1 MNRRMFSIVVGV
13 CALLALVLS
22 ASGTVAQ
29 GPVAPMSG
37 GGPGPVGTG
46 FTYQGQLKNNS
57 SLVNGSCDFQF
68 SLWDQSGSGSPPSGG
83 SQIGTTDAELVSVTN
98 GLFTVVLNFSN
109 QFGDTAFRD
118 ARWLQIDVRC
128 PASSGSYTTLSPRQP
143 LWAAPY
149 ALGLRA
155 GAIISGTAYQN
166 LKVQSYAP
174 TGSIPAGVTG
184 EMYAATDGVGVY
196 GSNSVSTAG
205 ATGMGVWGRTWS
217 PLGSGVQG
225 TGINGAKGVKG
236 TSDNGTGVYGMS
248 GSASGLST
256 YTTGNPGVWGDTDL
270 GPGVVGTTSNGIGVY
285 GKSSG
290 GDMLGH
296 WHAGVYGTAENGRGI
311 EGNSST
317 SDGVRG
323 TTDTGNFFV
332 GCRWEG
338 SPFPACN
345 KYFRVSYTGT
355 VFADGGYVT
364 GGADVAEFISTR
376 GEPQPGDVV
385 EIDPDHPGQFRLA
398 STPNSTRVAGA
409 ISTNPGASLG
419 AIDPAGTE
427 NTGPQLAL
435 AGRVPV
441 KVSAENGA
449 IRPGDLLV
457 ASSTPGHAMRAPA
470 DPAPGT
476 VIGKA
481 LDNLDSGT
489 GIIKMLVML
498 R

>member
-1 MNRRMFSIVVGV
+1 MNRRMFSIIVGV

-22 ASGTVAQ
+22 ANGTVAQ
-29 GPVAPMSG
+29 GPDAPMSG

-57 SLVNGSCDFQF
+57 SLVNGSCDFLF
-68 SLWDQSGSGSPPSGG
+68 SLWDQSGSGAPPSGG
-83 SQIGTTDAELVSVTN
+83 LQVGDTLTQTNVPVTN
-98 GLFTVVLNFSN
+98 GLFNVVLD
-109 QFGDTAFRD
+109 FGGYAFQGN
-118 ARWLQIDVRC
+118 ARWLQIAVRC
-128 PASSGSYTTLSPRQP
+128 PTGSATSYTVLSPRQP
-143 LWAAPY
+143 LWATPY
-149 ALGLRA
+149 ALSLMP
-155 GAIISGTAYQN
+155 GAVISGTAYQE
-166 LKVQSYAP
+166 LKVENYAP
-174 TGSIPAGVTG
+174 TGGIPAGISG
-184 EMYAATDGVGVY
+184 EIYTATDGVGVHGINY
-196 GSNSVSTAG
+196 TSSPG

-217 PLGSGVQG
+217 PLGSGVEG

-236 TSDNGTGVYGMS
+236 TSDSGTGVYGMS
-248 GSASGLST
+248 GSASGLSA
-256 YTTGNPGVWGDTDL
+256 YTTGNLGVWGDSNS
-270 GPGVVGTTSNGIGVY
+270 GPGVVGTSSNGTGVY

-290 GDMLGH
+290 GSMFGY
-296 WHAGVYGTAENGRGI
+296 WYVGVYGTAENGAGI

-317 SDGVRG
+317 SEGVRG

-338 SPFPACN
+338 SPFPTCN

-355 VFADGGYVT
+355 VFARGGYVT
-364 GGADVAEFISTR
+364 GGADVAEFISAR

-470 DPAPGT
+470 NPAPGT